1 MIGELFE
8 RVQLVHADDLSP
20 LRNMGEGIAPLDA
33 LPPVGDGYWLV
44 PVVRAAALDDEW
56 EPVKRELP
64 VTGTTLVN
72 QTKPPS

>member
-1 MIGELFE
+1 M
-8 RVQLVHADDLSP
+8 A
-20 LRNMGEGIAPLDA
+20 EGIAPLDD

-44 PVVRAAALDDEW
+44 PVVRAAALDDEC

-72 QTKPPS
+72 QTKPQS